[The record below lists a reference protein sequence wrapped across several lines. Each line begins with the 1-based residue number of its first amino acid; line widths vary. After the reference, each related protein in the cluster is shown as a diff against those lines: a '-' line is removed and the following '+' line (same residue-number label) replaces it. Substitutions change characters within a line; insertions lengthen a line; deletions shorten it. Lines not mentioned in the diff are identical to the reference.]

1 MASVPTLYSEGPRPL
16 DERLTEIINGFK
28 TLEMR
33 YLPRWGANEDTSV
46 FDVFEK
52 EQILSLEAELVSCS

>member
-1 MASVPTLYSEGPRPL
+1 MALVLTPYSEGPRPL

-33 YLPRWGANEDTSV
+33 YLPR
-46 FDVFEK
+46 
-52 EQILSLEAELVSCS
+52 